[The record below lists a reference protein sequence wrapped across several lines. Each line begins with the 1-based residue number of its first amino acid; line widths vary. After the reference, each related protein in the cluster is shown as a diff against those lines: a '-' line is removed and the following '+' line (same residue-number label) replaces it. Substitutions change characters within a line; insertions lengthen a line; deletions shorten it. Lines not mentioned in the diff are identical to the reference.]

1 MILIRGNLKNFYKIL
16 LLFFIAS
23 LAQAQGG
30 GSLTASDA
38 VSVSMGNSFVV
49 MSNGVFSIGKNPA
62 NLVNGNLNFIEFSTP
77 LPFPT
82 FNGSFGSTFL
92 NINEYNYFF
101 TGQKGIDN
109 NSTAKLLTTSDKE
122 RLITL
127 LKRGN
132 SLNFQLDI
140 NLLSFAIN
148 FGKKAGKFAF
158 AVSDHSVLHSEL
170 PVSLFELFLF
180 GNEAGRSYSFKDTQL
195 RSWYLRNYSL
205 SYSKDLS
212 KITKNIFKNFS
223 VGVSAKLVQGYFYSN
238 VESMKTYFET
248 TPGVDSINVYG
259 DFLMRIAASPDIGIN
274 YDFETGMERNSNL
287 SLFPAPAGK
296 GFGFDIGVNA
306 EFDDVWSIAASVTD
320 IGSIRWDNI
329 TVEYESNSNFF
340 VDDFTEEVSI
350 DSLTDVL
357 RGDGRYV
364 SSFSTQLATALHIG
378 VGCDFGKLLD
388 YEPNVVNVVF
398 EYHQGFNNMPSN
410 STNARFALGLE
421 WKALDILPIR
431 SGFSFGGIHAFNWS
445 FGLGLNLGIMEMNFA
460 TGDFNELMRG
470 NNSNRVG
477 VSFSSRWKI

>member
-1 MILIRGNLKNFYKIL
+1 LKIIYKIL
-16 LLFFIAS
+16 LLAFIAS
-23 LAQAQGG
+23 FVKAQGG

-38 VSVSMGNSFVV
+38 VSASMGNSFVV
-49 MSNGVFSIGKNPA
+49 KSNGIFSIGKNPA
-62 NLVNGNLNFIEFSTP
+62 NLVKNNSNFFEFSVP
-77 LPFPT
+77 LPFPS

-92 NINEYNYFF
+92 SINEYNYFF

-127 LKRGN
+127 LKQGN
-132 SLNFQLDI
+132 GVNMQLDF
-140 NLLSFAIN
+140 NLLAFAIN
-148 FGKKAGKFAF
+148 FGKKSGMLAF
-158 AVSDHSVLHSEL
+158 AVSDHSVLTSEL

-195 RSWYLRNYSL
+195 KSWYLRNYSL
-205 SYSKDLS
+205 TYSNDLS
-212 KITKNIFKNFS
+212 NLTKQLFKSFS
-223 VGVSAKLVQGYFYSN
+223 VGLSVKLVQGYFYTN
-238 VESMKTYFET
+238 VERMKTYFET
-248 TPGVDSINVYG
+248 TPEIDSVNVYG
-259 DFLMRIAASPDIGIN
+259 DFLMRIAASPDIAIN
-274 YDFETGMERNSNL
+274 YDFETGPERNSNL

-296 GFGFDIGVNA
+296 GFGFDFGVNA
-306 EFDDVWSIAASVTD
+306 QLDDVWAVAASITD
-320 IGSIRWDNI
+320 IGSLKWDNI

-350 DSLTDVL
+350 DSLMDVL
-357 RGDGRYV
+357 RGEGKYV
-364 SSFSTQLATALHIG
+364 SSFSTPLASALHLGI
-378 VGCDFGKLLD
+378 GCDFGKLLD
-388 YEPNVVNVVF
+388 YDPDVLNVVF

-431 SGFSFGGIHAFNWS
+431 SGFSFGGIHTFNWS
-445 FGLGLNLGIMEMNFA
+445 FGFGLDLELMEMNFA
-460 TGDFNELMRG
+460 TGDFNELVRG